1 MSSRERRFRFDV
13 TPEEAQPCAQRL
25 AQQLFRQKKL
35 VAVEQPAW
43 PDAPYRTTLFT
54 RTGEEVI
61 LYEVQGALDFHS
73 RLRDFAQ
80 WLAANRKYAEMFVVA
95 DSSASTTAALYTI
108 LRKNGAGLLIFRRE
122 DDLFENALT
131 ARNPALQVTPDP
143 ALRYGD
149 AKKEV
154 SECVDK
160 FNVGSRKDALRD
172 LCEFVERETEKTL
185 IVASRKQIISV
196 PEAAIEA
203 QDFAGQINTLGSAA
217 AAKPRKPLIDSKLKD
232 DLHSFRGAR
241 NLLDHKVRSK
251 KQEQR
256 RQCQMAERMM
266 MGTRLMS
273 ELISMRRRLR

>member
-1 MSSRERRFRFDV
+1 MPSRERRFRFDV
-13 TPEEAQPCAQRL
+13 TPEEAQPCAQKL
-25 AQQLFRQKKL
+25 AQKL
-35 VAVEQPAW
+35 TREKRNVTVEQAAW
-43 PDAPYRTTLFT
+43 PDAPYRTTLFIK
-54 RTGEEVI
+54 ESDEVV
-61 LYEVQGALDFHS
+61 LYEVQGELDFHS

-95 DSSASTTAALYTI
+95 DSTASTTAALYTV
-108 LRKNGAGLLIFRRE
+108 LRRYGIGLLIRNE
-122 DDLFENALT
+122 DDSFDAALA

-149 AKKEV
+149 AKMEV
-154 SECVDK
+154 GECVNK
-160 FNVGSRKDALRD
+160 FNGGSRKDALRD
-172 LCEFVERETEKTL
+172 LCEFVERETEKAL
-185 IVASRKQIISV
+185 VVASRKHVISV

-203 QDFAGQINTLGSAA
+203 RDFAGQINMLGSSSTTTSG
-217 AAKPRKPLIDSKLKD
+217 KPLIDSKLKD

-273 ELISMRRRLR
+273 ELISMRRRMR